1 MARLRVKDQEDGTCV
16 IEHVTYEHNHYLL
29 QRPSMLVFLH
39 SHKNFDSSLL
49 QYVKDLQF
57 QNVPHHT
64 ILSILYGSFGGGQ
77 YLMVLL
83 AAWGHNLQWNEGGNG
98 EEAEGFL

>member
-1 MARLRVKDQEDGTCV
+1 MARLRVKDQEDVTCL

-29 QRPSMLVFLH
+29 QSLSILVFLH

-57 QNVPHHT
+57 QSVPIT
-64 ILSILYGSFGGGQ
+64 LYCLSF
-77 YLMVLL
+77 MDLL
-83 AAWGHNLQWNEGGNG
+83 EVDSI
-98 EEAEGFL
+98 